1 MAFYST
7 KLNEL
12 NADATV
18 CINSKGTGET
28 HSSYSYLFPHLTLYL
43 QGTGKRSGP
52 PSSFCRGDKGQM
64 GEQVGETCQE
74 SLRKNLSNVPGA
86 FSEALTCR
94 RMESVPEPG
103 LDGDKKEMPDR
114 INNHELVDVASPF
127 SGVYTVTVLG
137 HSIPEGPQCFALVFV
152 LVSFSH
158 SLLFFFTFLLTR
170 FSSGEFLHGDA
181 FQNDM
186 RNDMRS

>member
-1 MAFYST
+1 MLTPRCASIQRVPVKHIHHTLTCFPILLCICRVLVNDLDLRVHSAVET
-7 KLNEL
+7 KVRWGNRWEKHAK
-12 NADATV
+12 N
-18 CINSKGTGET
+18 
-28 HSSYSYLFPHLTLYL
+28 LYL
-43 QGTGKRSGP
+43 
-52 PSSFCRGDKGQM
+52 
-64 GEQVGETCQE
+64 
-74 SLRKNLSNVPGA
+74 NLSNVPGA